1 MKAIGNIHL
10 IWRKGK
16 GSRRFSV
23 GIIKRNA
30 TEGIRFH
37 YNQKEVAEAQK
48 QGFTAYEGFPDLEKE
63 YTENVIDIFGQR
75 IIKTERNDI
84 GNFLDFWMIDRKY
97 ISDKYYML
105 AYTQG
110 LLPTDNYEFL
120 ADFNP
125 IQSLAFVTEITGFSK
140 IKVDSKCLDMG
151 SSLRYELESDN
162 PKDPKAVKVFTG
174 ELYLGHIKRVH
185 CNVFHAAKKK
195 LNLSVHNIEKN
206 GVLRRVFVKVTI

>member
-30 TEGIRFH
+30 TEGIRFQ
-37 YNQKEVAEAQK
+37 YNQEEVAEAQK
-48 QGFTAYEGFPDLEKE
+48 QGFTAYEGFPNLEQK

-84 GNFLDFWMIDRKY
+84 RDFLDFWLVDRVY
-97 ISDKYYML
+97 LNDKYYML

-125 IQSLAFVTEITGFSK
+125 VQNLSFVTEITGLSQIQVSSECLK
-140 IKVDSKCLDMG
+140 KDSP
-151 SSLRYELESDN
+151 LRYELESDN
-162 PKDPKAVKVFTG
+162 PYDSYAVKVFTG
-174 ELYLGHIKRVH
+174 DLYLGHIKRIH
-185 CNVFHAAKKK
+185 CRVFHNYKKTFK
-195 LNLSVHNIEKN
+195 LSVHNIEKN
-206 GVLRRVFVKVTI
+206 GVLRRVFIKVTV

>member
-30 TEGIRFH
+30 TEGIRFQ

-75 IIKTERNDI
+75 IVKTERNDI
-84 GNFLDFWMIDRKY
+84 GNFLNFWMIDREY
-97 ISDKYYML
+97 INDKYYML

-125 IQSLAFVTEITGFSK
+125 VQDLSFVTEITGLSK
-140 IKVDSKCLDMG
+140 IQIDSKCLKKE
-151 SSLRYELESDN
+151 SPLRYVLESDN
-162 PKDPKAVKVFTG
+162 PHDSYAVKVFTG
-174 ELYLGHIKRVH
+174 DFYLGHIKKVH
-185 CNVFHAAKKK
+185 CRVFHTTKKT

-206 GVLRRVFVKVTI
+206 GILRRVFVKVTI

>member
-23 GIIKRNA
+23 GIIKRNT
-30 TEGIRFH
+30 TEGIRFQ
-37 YNQKEVAEAQK
+37 YNQKEVEEAK
-48 QGFTAYEGFPDLEKE
+48 KHGFTAYEGFPDLEKE

-84 GNFLDFWMIDRKY
+84 DSFLDFWLINREY
-97 ISDKYYML
+97 INDKYYML
-105 AYTQG
+105 AYTQA

-120 ADFNP
+120 ADFKPTKN
-125 IQSLAFVTEITGFSK
+125 LAFITEISGLSYSQ
-140 IKVDSKCLDMG
+140 IDSKKLN
-151 SSLRYELESDN
+151 SNSPLRYELEPDN
-162 PKDPKAVKVFTG
+162 SQDNYAVKVYTDDIQ
-174 ELYLGHIKRVH
+174 LGYIKKIHCRV
-185 CNVFHAAKKK
+185 FYSAKKK
-195 LNLSVHNIEKN
+195 LNISVHNIEKN